1 MISYLGNSSVVI
13 NWQELI
19 DSLEIQEPAYVG
31 PSHSRKD
38 NIPGVHDVLDKW
50 DQAGYVLQADGGTA
64 GWDMFLPNRNFD
76 QKIVDKFA
84 DFIGATSY
92 NSAWVS
98 RVNPGMVVPYH
109 WDVHDHEE
117 ELSTMGNFKRW
128 HCHMSKPGF
137 GHAFF
142 ADNKCFYNQEQGS
155 VHEWDDRKLWHG
167 GTNCGLVPKYIFNF
181 W

>member
-1 MISYLGNSSVVI
+1 MIAYLGTSNAVI

-19 DSLEIQEPAYVG
+19 DSLEKQEPAYVG

-50 DQAGYVLQADGGTA
+50 DTAGYVLQADGGTA
-64 GWDMFLPNRNFD
+64 GWDMFLPNKNFD
-76 QKIVDKFA
+76 IKIVDSFAKFVGM
-84 DFIGATSY
+84 DSY

-98 RVNPGMVVPYH
+98 RVNPGMMVPYH

-117 ELSTMGNFKRW
+117 ELIKKGNFKRW
-128 HCHMSKPGF
+128 HCHMSLPTF

-142 ADNKCFYNQEQGS
+142 ADNQCFYNQEQGA
-155 VHEWDDRKLWHG
+155 VYEWDDRRHWHG
-167 GTNCGLVPKYIFNF
+167 GINCGLVSKYVFNF